1 MVELDVRKL
10 RVLRE
15 LDERGTVGAVAE
27 ALHLT
32 PSAVSQQ
39 LAALSREVGV
49 PLLEPAGRRVRLTGA
64 ARVLLGHAH
73 EIFARMEH
81 LRADLAAY
89 SAGETGQ
96 VRVAGFSTA
105 LTGLVLPAFAR
116 LRADRPGLAPR
127 LREADPPAS
136 FALLTRGDADLVVG
150 LEAARAPATSDRRFH
165 RVPLLTDRLDVALP
179 ATHPLAGAPS
189 PRLAQLAAEP
199 WIFGSGGAC
208 RDITLAACA
217 AAGFTP
223 EPSHLVFD
231 WDAVL
236 AMVQAGLGVAMV
248 PRLAGARARDGVVV
262 RALAADRPA
271 RHVFAVVREGS
282 QTAPHLAAVLAAL
295 RAEAADRDHDR
306 SVSLNG
312 TSGNRSMDR
321 NGTAGPDWSA

>member
-15 LDERGTVGAVAE
+15 LDERGTVGAVTE

-39 LAALSREVGV
+39 LAALSREAGV

-89 SAGETGQ
+89 STGETGQ

-150 LEAARAPATSDRRFH
+150 LEATGRSAAPASSDRRFH
-165 RVPLLTDRLDVALP
+165 RVPLLTDRLDVTLP

-189 PRLAQLAAEP
+189 VRLGPPAPRTGV
-199 WIFGSGGAC
+199 FRFGGA
-208 RDITLAACA
+208 
-217 AAGFTP
+217 G
-223 EPSHLVFD
+223 
-231 WDAVL
+231 
-236 AMVQAGLGVAMV
+236 
-248 PRLAGARARDGVVV
+248 
-262 RALAADRPA
+262 PA
-271 RHVFAVVREGS
+271 IH
-282 QTAPHLAAVLAAL
+282 
-295 RAEAADRDHDR
+295 
-306 SVSLNG
+306 
-312 TSGNRSMDR
+312 
-321 NGTAGPDWSA
+321 

>member
-1 MVELDVRKL
+1 MVEMDVRKL

-73 EIFARMEH
+73 EIFARMEY

-150 LEAARAPATSDRRFH
+150 LEATGPSAAPASSDRRFH
-165 RVPLLTDRLDVALP
+165 RVPLLADLLDVALP
-179 ATHPLAGAPS
+179 ASHPLAGAPS
-189 PRLAQLAAEP
+189 VRLAQLAADP

-208 RDITLAACA
+208 RAVTLAACA

-223 EPSHLVFD
+223 EASHSVFD

-236 AMVQAGLGVAMV
+236 ALVQAGLGVAMV
-248 PRLAGARARDGVVV
+248 PRLAGVRPRDGVAV
-262 RALAADRPA
+262 RALEADRPA

-282 QTAPHLAAVLAAL
+282 QAAPHLAAVLAAL
-295 RAEAADRDHDR
+295 RAEAADRDR

-312 TSGNRSMDR
+312 TGGNRSMDF
-321 NGTAGPDWSA
+321 NAAPG